1 MSGSP
6 ALNTVLK
13 GAWERMD
20 RQAVPVRRVGAF
32 LLAAA
37 LTVGAASMFGTVAQA
52 DGFDWVDVIRILLI
66 AVSGFWLAWGACTAL
81 LGVLFDPPAVPRNE
95 EGPWSRTAVLIPVYN
110 ENTAAVFARIEA
122 MYRSLERTGTLHL
135 FDFHVLSDTTNPAI
149 AEAEGG
155 AWRQSLVRLQ
165 AGGRLYYRH
174 REKNT
179 GRKAG
184 NIADFI
190 RTSGGSYEFMLVLDA
205 DSLMDGETIVEMVR
219 RMEAA
224 PTLGLLQTLP
234 QMIGLTSLFGRMLQ
248 FSAGFFSPVFTRG
261 VAALQGAEGPFWGH
275 NALIRVR
282 AFAQS
287 CGMAALEG
295 KPPFGGHILSHDTV
309 EAALLAR
316 DGWQVRVDP
325 DLQGS
330 FEEGPANLIDY
341 AKRDRRWCQGNLQH
355 TRVLGAPRLK
365 AWSRISIIQG
375 LFAYLSSPVWLL
387 FLIASLAAPLFAPKP
402 VYFDGRSLFPVFP
415 HPETTVAL
423 ALLFGVGALLI
434 LPKAMLLVRALL
446 NGDARRYGGAFLL
459 TVSVILELLM
469 TSVLAPVHMM
479 FQSRSVFQVLTGGD
493 SGWPAADRDDGSLP
507 FVACL
512 KATWWMVLA
521 GAAALVFA
529 FEMTPDLFWWLAP
542 VSVPLVLAPGLL
554 YVTALPAIGRLSRKA
569 GLLLTPYEVERVRL
583 IRDMRVA
590 LDQGR
595 EAAPQVRSAAAV

>member
-1 MSGSP
+1 MTWTI
-6 ALNTVLK
+6 ALNGSRNSPGSGT
-13 GAWERMD
+13 G
-20 RQAVPVRRVGAF
+20 RQAVLIRRVGAF
-32 LLAAA
+32 VLAGA

-52 DGFDWVDVIRILLI
+52 DGFDWVDVIRIFLI
-66 AVSGFWLAWGACTAL
+66 AVSGFWLAWGACTAI

-95 EGPWSRTAVLIPVYN
+95 DGPWSKTAVLIPVYN
-110 ENTAAVFARIEA
+110 ENTAAVFARITA
-122 MYRSLERTGTLHL
+122 MYRSLERTGALHL

-149 AEAEGG
+149 AEVERQ
-155 AWRQSLVRLQ
+155 AWRRNLVRLQ

-174 REKNT
+174 RDKNI

-190 RTSGGSYEFMLVLDA
+190 RTSGGAYDFMLVLDA

-224 PTLGLLQTLP
+224 PGLGLLQTLP

-316 DGWQVRVDP
+316 DGWQVRIDP

-355 TRVLGAPRLK
+355 IKVLGAPRLRM
-365 AWSRISIIQG
+365 WSRIAIVQG
-375 LFAYLSSPVWLL
+375 VFAYLSSPVWLL
-387 FLIASLAAPLFAPKP
+387 FLVASLAAPLFAPKP

-446 NGDARRYGGAFLL
+446 KGEARRFGGAVRLIASMF
-459 TVSVILELLM
+459 LELLL

-507 FVACL
+507 FSACL
-512 KATWWMVLA
+512 RATWWMVLA

-529 FEMTPDLFWWLAP
+529 FEMTPDLFWWLVP

-554 YVTALPAIGRLSRKA
+554 YVTALPAIGRLSRRA

-590 LDQGR
+590 LEEGR
-595 EAAPQVRSAAAV
+595 EAAPHARSVAAA